1 MSFYAPKT
9 VLMTTDAVGGVW
21 TYSAGLASALAAARI
36 GVHLV
41 VLGPPPRQDQRAMLR
56 DNRVRLIESNLAL
69 EWQDAA
75 GDDVP
80 NARRFL
86 EDLEDTIQPD
96 IVHLNSFREANFD
109 WLAPVVVVA
118 HSCVN
123 SWGLACR
130 DTQWLSEPKWQ
141 HYTRAVTAGLDR
153 AQAWVSP
160 SRTFHDAI
168 GGLYGPSLP
177 GTVIWNGIPPAAS
190 PPSSKRRFILSAG
203 RLWDAAKNISALA
216 RASRGLDWPVFVA
229 GPRSDD
235 PANDCGE
242 LTLIGDIP
250 HSALC
255 SRMQRAAV
263 FVSPA
268 RYEPFGL
275 SVLEAA
281 SAGCALILSDIPTF
295 RELWDGAALFVDPAD
310 DRALHRAL
318 AGLCANDRERARL
331 QRAARDRSESYS
343 LARTA
348 EAYRALY
355 QRLLATH
362 SRSLTPQAIEV
373 HA

>member
-1 MSFYAPKT
+1 
-9 VLMTTDAVGGVW
+9 MTTDAVGGVW
-21 TYSAGLASALAAARI
+21 TYSTGLASALATE
-36 GVHLV
+36 GVEVHLV
-41 VLGPPPRQDQRAMLR
+41 VMGPPPRQDKRAMLR
-56 DNRVRLIESNLAL
+56 DPRVRLIESNLAL

-109 WLAPVVVVA
+109 WFAPVVVVA

-123 SWGLACR
+123 SWGLACH
-130 DTQWLSEPKWQ
+130 DTEWLSEPKWQ
-141 HYTRAVTAGLDR
+141 HYTRAVAAGLDR

-160 SRTFHDAI
+160 SRAFHDVI
-168 GGLYGPSLP
+168 CGLYRPSSP
-177 GTVIWNGIPPAAS
+177 GTVIWNGISPAAS
-190 PPSSKRRFILSAG
+190 PPGSKRRFILSAG
-203 RLWDAAKNISALA
+203 RFWDAAKNISALA

-229 GPRSDD
+229 GPQSDY
-235 PANDCGE
+235 PANARGE
-242 LTLIGDIP
+242 LTLIGDISC
-250 HSALC
+250 SALR
-255 SRMQRAAV
+255 SRMQRAAI
-263 FVSPA
+263 FASPA

-281 SAGCALILSDIPTF
+281 SAGCALVLSDIPTF

-310 DRALHRAL
+310 HHALHRAL
-318 AGLCANDRERARL
+318 AGLCADDRERARL
-331 QRAARDRSESYS
+331 QRAARERSERYF

-362 SRSLTPQAIEV
+362 SRAVTPQAIEV